1 MFSHQPVYPI
11 FQNYFTA
18 QMIFVFCNACGYGGF
33 AQTAVTS
40 LTIEYIFF

>member
-1 MFSHQPVYPI
+1 MFDHQPGYLI
-11 FQNYFTA
+11 FQNYFPVE
-18 QMIFVFCNACGYGGF
+18 MHICNACDYDGF